1 MLLPGIVLLKK
12 CAPQI
17 NEGIRLRTS
26 IGLAVKGAILAK
38 KFKVRISQKVVG
50 DARKGVQP

>member
-17 NEGIRLRTS
+17 NAGIRLRTS
-26 IGLAVKGAILAK
+26 IGLVVKGAILAK
-38 KFKVRISQKVVG
+38 KFKG
-50 DARKGVQP
+50 